1 MKRKLL
7 ILCNCASGLYDFRG
21 MLIRS
26 FVEKGYEVQAV
37 VPVTEEAVEL
47 AAEEN
52 LLRIGCKLQAMPI
65 DRRGINPLTDA
76 KLLLRYV
83 RVILKAKPDLVI
95 TYTIKCNLY
104 GGVVCRLLHIP
115 YAINITG
122 LGTAFQKKG
131 MIRTL
136 VTALYKI
143 ACKKAQVV
151 FFENEANRQFFIN
164 EGMASEDQTHRLYG
178 AGVDLNRFAIAEYP
192 KEEEPVRFLFIG
204 RVMKEKGIDEFFE
217 AAQHIKNQFPAT
229 EFHVVG
235 NYEDDYA
242 AKTEQLVKEGVISFH
257 GYQEDVR
264 PFIAQSAAFVL
275 PSYHEGMANTLLEA
289 GAMARPLIT
298 TNIPGCREAVQDKKT
313 GFLFEKKNTDALIW
327 ALEQFLALTYEG
339 RKQMGLKQ
347 HDFVAAWFDKRVVVQ
362 ETMKRLGI

>member
-1 MKRKLL
+1 MKRKVL

-21 MLIRS
+21 MLIS
-26 FVEKGYEVQAV
+26 AFIEKGYEVRAV
-37 VPVTEEAVEL
+37 VPVAEDAVEL
-47 AAEEN
+47 AANEK
-52 LLRIGCKLQAMPI
+52 LQKLGCKLQAMAI

-76 KLLLRYV
+76 KLFLQYIRCILRE
-83 RVILKAKPDLVI
+83 KPDLVV

-104 GGVVCRLLHIP
+104 GGIACRLLHVP

-122 LGTAFQKKG
+122 LGTAFQG
-131 MIRTL
+131 EGVIRKL
-136 VTALYKI
+136 VTCLYKN
-143 ACKKAQVV
+143 ACKKAKIV
-151 FFENEANRQFFIN
+151 FFENEANKQFFID
-164 EGMASEDQTHRLYG
+164 ERMVTEEKTCRLYG
-178 AGVDLNRFAIAEYP
+178 AGVDLNRFTIAEYP

-217 AAQHIKNQFPAT
+217 AARHIKGQYPNT

-242 AKTEQLVKEGVISFH
+242 SKTEQLVKEGVITFH

-264 PFIAQSAAFVL
+264 PFITQSAAFVL

-298 TNIPGCREAVQDKKT
+298 TNIPGCKEAVQDKKT
-313 GFLFEKKNTDALIW
+313 GFLFEKKNTGASIFT
-327 ALEQFLALTYEG
+327 LEQFLALTYEE
-339 RKQMGLKQ
+339 RKQMGLEQ
-347 HDFVAAWFDKRVVVQ
+347 HDYVEAWFDKRVVVR
-362 ETMKRLGI
+362 ETMNRLGI